1 MPALEIDLF
10 SDVVCPWC
18 FVGTERLEQ
27 VLASKGVEAEVRHHP
42 FLLSPDTPA
51 EGRNVHQH
59 LRKLYGRDPGPIFA
73 RVEAA
78 ARETGIELDLSRQ
91 PFNYPTLPA
100 HVVIR
105 KAAAHGTQ
113 RALARELFRTHFI
126 EARNISD
133 PEVLSEVAGRHGFT
147 PDEVRT
153 LLESQAEREHTLSEI
168 QSAQAMG
175 IRGVPFFVFNRRLAV
190 SGAQP
195 VAIFEKA
202 LSKAAELGPP
212 PP

>member
-1 MPALEIDLF
+1 MSSLEIDLF

-18 FVGTERLEQ
+18 FIGTERLEQ
-27 VLASKGVEAEVRHHP
+27 VLAHKGIEAEVRHHP
-42 FLLSPDTPA
+42 FLLSPDTPP

-59 LRKLYGRDPGPIFA
+59 LRKLYGRDPSPIFT

-78 ARETGIELDLSRQ
+78 ARETGIELDLTRQ

-100 HVVIR
+100 HTLIR
-105 KAAAHGTQ
+105 SAGPRGTQ
-113 RALARELFRTHFI
+113 RALARQLFRTHFM
-126 EARNISD
+126 EARNISE
-133 PEVLSEVAGRHGFT
+133 PQVLAEVAGRHGFGADEVT
-147 PDEVRT
+147 RLLDSPDERERT
-153 LLESQAEREHTLSEI
+153 MAEI
-168 QSAQAMG
+168 QSAQTMG

-202 LSKAAELGPP
+202 LEKAAELGLPT
-212 PP
+212 

>member
-1 MPALEIDLF
+1 MSGVEIDLF

-18 FVGTERLEQ
+18 FIGTERLEQ
-27 VLASKGVEAEVRHHP
+27 VLASKGIEAELRHHP
-42 FLLSPDTPA
+42 FLLSPDTPS

-59 LRKLYGRDPGPIFA
+59 LRKLYGRDPSPIFT

-78 ARETGIELDLSRQ
+78 ARDTGIELDLSRQ
-91 PFNYPTLPA
+91 PCNYPTLPA
-100 HVVIR
+100 HTVIR
-105 KAAAHGTQ
+105 CAGPRGTQ
-113 RALARELFRTHFI
+113 RALARELFRTHFV

-133 PEVLSEVAGRHGFT
+133 PKVLAEVAGRHGFS
-147 PDEVRT
+147 PDEVVT
-153 LLESQAEREHTLSEI
+153 LLDSPEERERTMLEI

-195 VAIFEKA
+195 VTVFEKA
-202 LSKAAELGPP
+202 LEKAAELGLPA
-212 PP
+212 